1 MKRLIKG
8 LLVALVF
15 VASAVNLRAQSP
27 VSWWQGEGNL
37 LDSAGT
43 NNGNLNLKFS
53 YGSGISNQ
61 CFQLKGGF
69 LRVTDAVE
77 LKPANVSV
85 QFWVK
90 GKSPGL
96 YLFNKFGSSSTLSY

>member
-1 MKRLIKG
+1 MKRLMKS
-8 LLVALVF
+8 LTVALVF
-15 VASAVNLRAQSP
+15 IASAVILRAQTP
-27 VSWWQGEGNL
+27 VSWWRGERNL
-37 LDSAGT
+37 VDSAGT

-53 YGSGISNQ
+53 YGPGISNQ

-69 LRVTDAVE
+69 LRVTDAAE
-77 LKPANVSV
+77 LQPASVSV

-96 YLFNKFGSSSTLSY
+96 YLFNKFGSSSTLS